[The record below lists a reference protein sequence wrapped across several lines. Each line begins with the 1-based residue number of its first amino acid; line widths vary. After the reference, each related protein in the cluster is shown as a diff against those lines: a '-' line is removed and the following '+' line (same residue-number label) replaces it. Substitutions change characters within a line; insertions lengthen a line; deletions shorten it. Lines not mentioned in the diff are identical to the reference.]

1 MNTKK
6 CSNKEHDDI
15 DALFYC
21 FKCQI
26 NLCDKCVEKHQEEYK
41 EHQMSKLGDMSKEDF
56 TELNQ
61 EEKNHK

>member
-26 NLCDKCVEKHQEEYK
+26 NLCDKCVEKH
-41 EHQMSKLGDMSKEDF
+41 
-56 TELNQ
+56 
-61 EEKNHK
+61 